1 MYEKA
6 GSHFHMIFDSSH
18 QYYSDLPG
26 LSVLIGG
33 MWINNLNYW
42 GCNQY
47 IIQRALGADLK
58 TARSGI
64 LFAAFLKLLV
74 PVIAV
79 LPGIAAYVLFQEGLF
94 QAEMVNS
101 AGVVKPDHAYPT
113 LLNLL
118 PSGLKGLAFAAL
130 TAAIVASLAGK
141 ANSIATIFTLDIYKK
156 FFNHGASEKRLVLV
170 GRLSVVVAIGI
181 AVKVAPALL
190 NLDQAYQF
198 IQEYVGFISPGVL
211 AIFLL
216 GFFWKRATAAAA
228 LAAALLTI
236 PLSTL
241 LKYLPYWTDGAF
253 PDYPFLDRMSIV
265 FVLLIVL
272 MVVMSLLDRRSAAQG
287 RVIQIDPSMFR
298 VSPAFTV
305 GSVLI
310 IGILAALYTV
320 FW

>member
-6 GSHFHMIFDSSH
+6 GSHFHMIFAASH
-18 QYYSDLPG
+18 PYYMDLPG

-33 MWINNLNYW
+33 MWINNLSYW

-79 LPGIAAYVLFQEGLF
+79 LPGIAAYVLFQEGMF
-94 QAEMVNS
+94 HTEMVNVD
-101 AGVVKPDHAYPT
+101 GVVKPDHAYPT

-118 PSGLKGLAFAAL
+118 PAGLKGMAFAAL

-141 ANSIATIFTLDIYKK
+141 ANSIATIFSMDIYRK
-156 FFNHGASEKRLVLV
+156 FFRRDASERRLVLT
-170 GRLSVVVAIGI
+170 GRWAVIVSMGI
-181 AVKVAPALL
+181 ASLVAPALRR
-190 NLDQAYQF
+190 LDQAYQF
-198 IQEYVGFISPGVL
+198 IQEYVGFIAPGVL

-216 GFFWKRATAAAA
+216 GLFWRRATARAA
-228 LAAALLTI
+228 LAAAVLTI
-236 PLSTL
+236 PLSTI
-241 LKYLPYWTDGAF
+241 LKYLPYWTNGVF
-253 PDYPFLDRMSIV
+253 PDYAFLDRMSIV
-265 FVLLIVL
+265 FVILILL
-272 MVVMSLLDRRSAAQG
+272 MVAISWFDTGDKAVHSP
-287 RVIQIDPSMFR
+287 IKIDKEMFR
-298 VSPAFTV
+298 TSPSFVV

-310 IGILAALYTV
+310 VGILTALYSV